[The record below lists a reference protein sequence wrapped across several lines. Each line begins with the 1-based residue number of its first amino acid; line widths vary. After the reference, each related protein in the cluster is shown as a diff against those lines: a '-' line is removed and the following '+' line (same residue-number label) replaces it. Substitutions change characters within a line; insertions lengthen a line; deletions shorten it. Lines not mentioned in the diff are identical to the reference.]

1 MNKTAA
7 VRISRKPIFA
17 AVIACT
23 LAGGGFTTEQIA
35 NAAPKSTAAATSL
48 PPVTPAMTYLA
59 HLPADKYGE
68 LALGKLFAAGTAT
81 YVPVGDGTG
90 FPVLFHSVPE
100 LNFLA
105 SQLWGG
111 KTFRVTSGQTQP
123 NGDPIVR
130 LDNKIIKTPEGG
142 LFNLFNAYVTRN
154 LITDEAVGKNSKGEV
169 VPPPVGALAP
179 AKVSFLK
186 EPVVIDDKPS
196 IWLNYFEDK
205 TLPIIRRILDEIRE
219 VDAVNCP
226 GLFLGRAHVRRCT
239 TFNCGEAPSIIV
251 DSIESFSADTRYQ
264 WNFWTYFI
272 LNFGQPAGSSCDIG
286 AAVAKAE
293 AALQSEGYD
302 VALPAT
308 PVAQ

>member
-7 VRISRKPIFA
+7 LRISRKPIFA
-17 AVIACT
+17 AIIACT
-23 LAGGGFTTEQIA
+23 VAGGGLATE
-35 NAAPKSTAAATSL
+35 KTAAAAPTAPAAASL
-48 PPVTPAMTYLA
+48 PPVTPAMHYLA
-59 HLPADKYGE
+59 NLPAAKYGE

-100 LNFLA
+100 LNSLA
-105 SQLWGG
+105 GQLWGG
-111 KTFRVTSGQTQP
+111 KTFRVTSGATQP

-142 LFNLFNAYVTRN
+142 LFNLFDAYVTRN
-154 LITDEAVGKNSKGEV
+154 VVSDESVGKNSKGEI

-186 EPVVIDDKPS
+186 EPVVIDGKPS

-239 TFNCGEAPSIIV
+239 SFNCGEVPSIIV
-251 DSIESFSADTRYQ
+251 DSIESITGETRYQ

-272 LNFGQPAGSSCDIG
+272 LNFGQPAGSSCDIA

-293 AALQSEGYD
+293 AQLQAEGYD
-302 VALPAT
+302 AQLPAT

>member
-7 VRISRKPIFA
+7 VRISKKPIFA

-23 LAGGGFTTEQIA
+23 IAGGGLVPAQ
-35 NAAPKSTAAATSL
+35 TAAAAPTSPATASL
-48 PPVTPAMTYLA
+48 PPVTPAMRYLA

-68 LALGKLFAAGTAT
+68 LALGRIFAAGTAT

-90 FPVLFHSVPE
+90 FPVLFHSIPE
-100 LNFLA
+100 LNGLA
-105 SQLWGG
+105 GQLWGG
-111 KTFRVTSGQTQP
+111 KTFRVTSGATQP

-154 LITDEAVGKNSKGEV
+154 VVTDEAVGKNAKGEI

-186 EPVVIDDKPS
+186 ETAIIDGKPS

-226 GLFLGRAHVRRCT
+226 GVFLGRAHVRRCT
-239 TFNCGEAPSIIV
+239 TFNCGEVPSVLV

-272 LNFGQPAGSSCDIG
+272 LNFGQPAGATCDLA
-286 AAVAKAE
+286 AAVSKAE
-293 AALQSEGYD
+293 AQLQSEGYD
-302 VALPAT
+302 AVLPAT
-308 PVAQ
+308 PAAQ

>member
-7 VRISRKPIFA
+7 LRISGKPIFA

-23 LAGGGFTTEQIA
+23 LAGGGLATEQIA
-35 NAAPKSTAAATSL
+35 AASPTLPAAAGSL

-68 LALGKLFAAGTAT
+68 LALGKLFGAGSAT

-100 LNFLA
+100 LNALA
-105 SQLWGG
+105 GQLWGG
-111 KTFRVTSGQTQP
+111 KTFRVTSGSTHP

-142 LFNLFNAYVTRN
+142 LFNLFDAYVTRS
-154 LITDEAVGKNSKGEV
+154 LVSDVLVGKNGKGEI
-169 VPPPVGALAP
+169 VPPPLGALAP

-186 EPVVIDDKPS
+186 ESVIIDGKPS

-239 TFNCGEAPSIIV
+239 TFNCGEVPSIIV
-251 DSIESFSADTRYQ
+251 DSIESFSVDTRYQ

-272 LNFGQPAGSSCDIG
+272 LNFGRPASATCDLA

-293 AALQSEGYD
+293 AQLQSEGYD

-308 PVAQ
+308 PAAQ